1 MTKLLLS
8 ASTISTNDNTYF
20 LSFMKRPH
28 LKVNI
33 RSVCSSEGHIDS
45 GYEDSATSTPVNHSK
60 ISEPAVQKLSVHLE
74 ESISEDLLNELF
86 TNGNDSSVPVA
97 VPQRAKVR

>member
-8 ASTISTNDNTYF
+8 TSTISTNDNTFF
-20 LSFMKRPH
+20 LSFMKKPH

-33 RSVCSSEGHIDS
+33 HSVCSSEGHIDS
-45 GYEDSATSTPVNHSK
+45 GYEDSATSTPVHHTKVN
-60 ISEPAVQKLSVHLE
+60 EPAVQKLSVHLE
-74 ESISEDLLNELF
+74 ESVSEDLLNELF
-86 TNGNDSSVPVA
+86 TNGNYSNLPVA